1 MADRQPE
8 RHLSADALLV
18 PVSESVTLRKTVAHA
33 VEAAL
38 DDGAVELHFVAPVA
52 WHDVGDV
59 DDATREAIEDLLD
72 RVSAWVDE
80 DLPDGA
86 ELSVLTGSIGSEEY
100 LFSPAD
106 YAAVLA
112 RYAADNG
119 IGRVVLDPEYSPGGN
134 VPLMRPMSAELRRFD
149 LDVLE
154 APVTRPTQ
162 RSRLDRAGGLVQF
175 GLLFGVSFLFY
186 QLLGGFAILTGDRF
200 DLYYELV
207 TGSVAAGIVAGSLYA
222 VALSDRARPGRLA
235 GQLARLAVYV
245 PYLLYEIVKSNV
257 LITFIILHP
266 KLPIDPRLTRVRS
279 AVWGG
284 AAIMTLAN
292 SITLTPGT
300 LAVRSEGQ
308 RLYVHGLFG
317 GAREGIAG
325 GALERAVR
333 FVFYGRRAM
342 SIPTPEERGDY
353 VELQGPN
360 AVDDADAPVTDA
372 DERWSR

>member
-1 MADRQPE
+1 MADRHPQHPTD
-8 RHLSADALLV
+8 DALLV

-33 VEAAL
+33 VETAL
-38 DDGAVELHFVAPVA
+38 DEGAVELHFVAPVA

-59 DDATREAIEDLLD
+59 DDATREAIERLLG

-80 DLPDGA
+80 DLPDGT

-119 IGRVVLDPEYSPGGN
+119 IARVVLDPEYSPGGN
-134 VPLMRPMSAELRRFD
+134 VPLMRPMSTELRRFD
-149 LDVLE
+149 LDVVE
-154 APVTRPTQ
+154 APVTRPTR
-162 RSRLDRAGGLVQF
+162 RSRLDRASGLVQF

-200 DLYYELV
+200 DLYYELA
-207 TGSVAAGIVAGSLYA
+207 TGSVAAGIVSGSLYA

-235 GQLARLAVYV
+235 GQLVRLTLYV

-257 LITFIILHP
+257 RITFIILHP

-300 LAVRSEGQ
+300 LAVRAEGQ

-317 GAREGIAG
+317 GAREGVAG

-333 FVFYGRRAM
+333 FVFYGRQAM

-360 AVDDADAPVTDA
+360 AVDDGDAPVGEA
-372 DERWSR
+372 DEEGSA